1 MKRFLNWLIT
11 RKWTAVSVI
20 LAAAACLALW
30 FTLTSFIEF
39 SGLAFGL
46 AKIAIGIIAIG
57 LFDNVIFGRIN
68 TLEELRAKNVAFA
81 IAYGALILF
90 VGLILAAV

>member
-1 MKRFLNWLIT
+1 MTRLLDWLIH
-11 RKWTAVSVI
+11 RSWTTVSVI
-20 LAAAACLALW
+20 LAVISLFALW

-46 AKIAIGIIAIG
+46 AKIGIGIATIG
-57 LFDNVIFGRIN
+57 LIDNVIFGN
-68 TLEELRAKNVAFA
+68 LETIKELREKNIAFA

-90 VGLILAAV
+90 VGLILATV